1 MYIRGVKLKARG
13 PISALHIILCGPREH
28 MIVLQKKKKIPM
40 LHYIIHYESA
50 YQYHKFLFLF
60 AVLFI
65 RRNWLWCAYA
75 MVFPLMMTA
84 WTAQRN
90 KALSS
95 SARAPQT
102 EKHDILHSF
111 NELKK
116 SMEAFR
122 HDFLLLFLRSYFN
135 DKCPERIIACKSA
148 SNARAQTSP
157 LAGGFPFIHSHR
169 KQTRS
174 PSVRH
179 YMCALK
185 NDLLS
190 WI

>member
-1 MYIRGVKLKARG
+1 
-13 PISALHIILCGPREH
+13 
-28 MIVLQKKKKIPM
+28 
-40 LHYIIHYESA
+40 
-50 YQYHKFLFLF
+50 
-60 AVLFI
+60 
-65 RRNWLWCAYA
+65 

-95 SARAPQT
+95 SARAPPT

-148 SNARAQTSP
+148 SNARAQISP

-169 KQTRS
+169 KQTCS
-174 PSVRH
+174 LSVRH

-185 NDLLS
+185 KMIFSPEFNVAISVGMHRQKHKLAHMPTNVNQFLHS
-190 WI
+190 ITV